1 MKRTMKK
8 ISAII
13 ISIALLITFM
23 PSASAITTTPSKT
36 NMMSPFAPYPKTITI
51 TAGRILNR
59 GQQYAK
65 GESGTKNGYLDLI
78 KKKLNVQIKVVW
90 ETIPQQ
96 YNMKLA
102 LCIAGGN
109 IPDTFIIQG
118 DNMLTFRALIE
129 GQQLA
134 DLTTIYN
141 KCIGGQS
148 ANLLKTINT
157 KEVLKYMTVNNKIYG
172 ITQPGNGF
180 NYDMLWVRNDWLK
193 KLDLSVPKTLDDIKN
208 VAKAFVEKKPGGQDN
223 TIGLAINP
231 QHPIHRSDS
240 YYSAS
245 PVANSVGSF
254 PYSWIKGKD
263 GKTIYGSIAPETKTA
278 LGILAGWYKEGVLDK
293 SFMTLKNIDE
303 VTPYVNNNQCGM
315 FFGGWWTPWPLA
327 DQVKKDPSIEWIPV
341 LAPLNSQG
349 KYLHT
354 NPLSS
359 PGGQVVS
366 KKCKYP
372 EAVIKAMNVLDEAET
387 FRAYDN
393 DPTILAML
401 KPSRDAGSGGRT
413 ISPFGAAIAN
423 NFNGV
428 IDNAKLVNSYIKT
441 GKVKYNALTISNKDY
456 IEGAYQYTKK
466 KDLTNLFQYVGH
478 YGFDLAANLALSP
491 VNADVPDVF
500 MGDTESMGDLW
511 PAMDALEDQTF
522 VQIISN
528 EKPLSYFDD
537 FVKQWKKAG
546 GDIITK
552 EVQAAVGK

>member
-1 MKRTMKK
+1 MKKTLKK
-8 ISAII
+8 ISAIV
-13 ISIALLITFM
+13 ISIALLMTFA
-23 PSASAITTTPSKT
+23 PSVMAISSTPSKT
-36 NMMSPFAPYPKTITI
+36 KIAPYSKTVTI

-65 GESGTKNGYLDLI
+65 GESGTKNAYLDLI
-78 KKKLNVQIKVVW
+78 KKKVNVQIKIVW

-96 YNMKLA
+96 YNQKLA

-109 IPDTFIIQG
+109 IPDTFMIQN
-118 DNMLTFRALIE
+118 DNMLTFRALVE
-129 GQQLA
+129 GNQLA
-134 DLTTIYN
+134 DLTSAYN
-141 KCIGGQS
+141 KSIGGQT
-148 ANLLKTINT
+148 ANLLKSVDT
-157 KEVLKYMTVNNKIYG
+157 KEVLKYMTINNKIYG
-172 ITQPGNGF
+172 ITQPGNGY

-193 KLDLSVPKTLDDIKN
+193 KLNLAVPKTLEDIKN
-208 VAKAFVEKKPGGQDN
+208 VAKAFIENKPGGQDN

-231 QHPIHRSDS
+231 QDPINRSDGF
-240 YYSAS
+240 YSAS

-254 PYSWIKGKD
+254 PKSWIKGKD
-263 GKTIYGSIAPETKTA
+263 GKVIYGSVAPETKTA
-278 LGILAGWYKEGVLDK
+278 LGILANWYKEGILDK

-303 VTPYVNNNQCGM
+303 VTPYVNNSQCGM
-315 FFGGWWTPWPLA
+315 FFGGWWSPWPLA
-327 DQVKKDPSIEWIPV
+327 DMVKKNPSIEWIPV
-341 LAPLNSQG
+341 LAPLNAQG

-366 KKCKYP
+366 KKCKNP

-387 FRAYDN
+387 FRSYDN
-393 DPTILAML
+393 DPAVVKML
-401 KPSRDAGSGGRT
+401 KPERDAGAGGRT
-413 ISPFGAAIAN
+413 ISPFGASLAN
-423 NFNGV
+423 NFYGV
-428 IDNAKLVNSYIKT
+428 LDDAKLVNSYIKT
-441 GKVKYNALTISNKDY
+441 GTVKYNALTVKNKDY

-466 KDLTNLFQYVGH
+466 KDLTVLFQYVGH
-478 YGFDLAANLALSP
+478 YGFNLAGNLALSP
-491 VNADVPDVF
+491 VNVDVPDVF

-511 PAMDALEDQTF
+511 PAMKSLEEQTF